1 LLEADPRVKLEI
13 EKRARIEL
21 AKRAAK
27 RGDVLEW
34 GAALFPDKFN
44 IDFCYEMH
52 QYFVD
57 IMYEPFTNTEAPRK
71 FSKTTIKCFLI
82 PLFIALNHPR
92 RFNHFLNVQSTST
105 KSVSENMAI
114 RLELETN
121 QELIYLYGNQITAT
135 KWTEKQFELKNG
147 VIFSAA
153 GIGESIRGY
162 SWKNKRP
169 DYIICDDLYDEEDIN
184 NIESTEKKTS
194 WFWGTLYPAL
204 DDTKESCLHIQG
216 TAINKADLLNVLKK
230 NKNVISRTFRAVDY
244 TKKTSL
250 WSELFSYENLMEKKY
265 NMGSLIFAREY
276 QNDRR
281 SEDESIIKESWL
293 KFYDGNIP
301 GDEIIVANIGGN
313 DPSIGEKVKSDY
325 TGTARVI
332 KTRLKDSD
340 SNRWYIK
347 EVRNEHLT
355 MDGRISQLRT
365 MNESEAFSE
374 VRVEG
379 ISGFKDYANQV
390 IKQTNIHVNIIDHV
404 KDKITNKVNKS
415 GHFENGRVF
424 INQNIPDKL
433 KAELI
438 EQLTNNNPTHD
449 DISDSVLLC
458 IDSVQKEIRFSV
470 Y

>member
-1 LLEADPRVKLEI
+1 
-13 EKRARIEL
+13 
-21 AKRAAK
+21 
-27 RGDVLEW
+27 
-34 GAALFPDKFN
+34 
-44 IDFCYEMH
+44 
-52 QYFVD
+52 
-57 IMYEPFTNTEAPRK
+57 
-71 FSKTTIKCFLI
+71 
-82 PLFIALNHPR
+82 
-92 RFNHFLNVQSTST
+92 
-105 KSVSENMAI
+105 
-114 RLELETN
+114 
-121 QELIYLYGNQITAT
+121 
-135 KWTEKQFELKNG
+135 
-147 VIFSAA
+147 
-153 GIGESIRGY
+153 
-162 SWKNKRP
+162 
-169 DYIICDDLYDEEDIN
+169 
-184 NIESTEKKTS
+184 
-194 WFWGTLYPAL
+194 
-204 DDTKESCLHIQG
+204 
-216 TAINKADLLNVLKK
+216 
-230 NKNVISRTFRAVDY
+230 
-244 TKKTSL
+244 
-250 WSELFSYENLMEKKY
+250 
-265 NMGSLIFAREY
+265 
-276 QNDRR
+276 
-281 SEDESIIKESWL
+281 
-293 KFYDGNIP
+293 
-301 GDEIIVANIGGN
+301 
-313 DPSIGEKVKSDY
+313 
-325 TGTARVI
+325 
-332 KTRLKDSD
+332 LKDSD